1 MKKTLS
7 FFIIICIC
15 FSLAG
20 CAKVYKG
27 TDALI
32 EKAREEIP
40 IADAENTD
48 ITYAGMCGKDDSAL
62 CWFISGNEYQL
73 HTYLPIEFEIKGV
86 DKYTFVHTFKPMGK
100 GEDIAVLNWKGGY
113 AFLINDPKCVAVKIT
128 GNNSTTE
135 EKIEKDAYPYVFYC
149 PFIPSEYVFLDV
161 DGNEIQ

>member
-32 EKAREEIP
+32 KKAREEIP

-62 CWFISGNEYQL
+62 VWFISGNEYQL
-73 HTYLPIEFEIKGV
+73 HTYLPMELEVKAA
-86 DKYTFVHTFKPMGK
+86 DRYTFVQTFKPMGK
-100 GEDIAVLNWKGGY
+100 GEDIAVLNWKDGY